1 VAGATGLVGQ
11 AVLADLL
18 ADKRYTKVHS
28 IGRRQLPLVHPKL
41 SQHTV
46 DFKALPALPPIN
58 DVYIALGT
66 TIKVAGSKAA
76 FKAIDLDAV
85 RAVALTAHAQG
96 ATKLGVVSAMGAD
109 ANSPVFYSRIKGE
122 MEEALSAI
130 GYATVVFA
138 RPAMLS
144 GDRAALQQP
153 SRLGE
158 RLGLALSVA
167 LKPLIPQNYRSIRA
181 SDVAHGLIVA
191 VTQAE
196 AGVHIVLSG
205 ELQKPQY

>member
-1 VAGATGLVGQ
+1 MAGATGLVGQ

-28 IGRRQLPLVHPKL
+28 IGRRQLPLLHPKL

-46 DFKALPALPPIN
+46 EFKALPALPPVN

-66 TIKVAGSKAA
+66 TIKVAGSKDA

-85 RAVALTAHAQG
+85 RAVALAAHAQG

-167 LKPLIPQNYRSIRA
+167 LKPLIPQNYRSILA

-191 VTQAE
+191 VTQAK